1 MSLSSESWRR
11 LFIIC
16 NCSFVIFSIVVLA
29 ISIGPQVT
37 LNGLSAILNNA
48 KPLVF
53 LIASIA
59 GGLGV
64 LASCVGV
71 CGYLKQHRMIVYV
84 NMFLLC
90 LVTLMEIGVAVNV
103 AAKEDKFFA
112 SARQS
117 LNLTVKYYFK
127 NARYQMQ
134 FDVLQTEF
142 YCCGANS
149 YTDYPQTGL
158 AKDIPMSCDRKNMTD
173 QKGCI
178 TMLNDFVRSCLKRL
192 MYVCFIFGFIQ
203 VIYLISSIM
212 RIRKFEDGDTVSA

>member
-1 MSLSSESWRR
+1 MLLSSEFWRR

-84 NMFLLC
+84 NIFLLC
-90 LVTLMEIGVAVNV
+90 LVTLMEIGVAENV
-103 AAKEDKFFA
+103 ASTEDKFFA
-112 SARQS
+112 LARES
-117 LNLTVKYYFK
+117 LNATVRDYYK
-127 NARYQMQ
+127 KIEYQMQ
-134 FDVLQTEF
+134 FDVLQTKF
-142 YCCGANS
+142 NCCGANS
-149 YTDYPQTGL
+149 LMDFQQKVVHRKIPQ
-158 AKDIPMSCDRKNMTD
+158 SCDYINLIY

-178 TMLNDFVRSCLKRL
+178 TVLNDFVRSCLKRL
-192 MYVCFIFGFIQ
+192 MYLCFIFGFIQ

-212 RIRKFEDGDTVSA
+212 RNRKFEYGNIVLA